1 MTLLVLNGQFI
12 FMETKSKILNSAAKI
27 FAEKSYDG
35 SRVDQIAE
43 HAGIP
48 KSLIYYHFK
57 SKESILNTLIDS
69 FITDLVKIQNS
80 IKEIYEQ
87 EKTITPNEQMIEK
100 VAPFFQENTEI
111 MRIIMAESLKVSPS
125 PPILRVLKTVIDS
138 KRSAACRFNNIDY
151 DNPKTVLR
159 EFINFII
166 PVFTFSC
173 LYTSFSNMYG
183 FDPNIVVKDF
193 IDIMDQNS

>member
-1 MTLLVLNGQFI
+1 
-12 FMETKSKILNSAAKI
+12 METKEKILNSAAKI

-57 SKESILNTLIDS
+57 SKESILNTLIEA
-69 FITDLVKIQNS
+69 FISDLVRIQNN
-80 IKEIYEQ
+80 IKEIYEH
-87 EKTITPNEQMIEK
+87 EKTIAPNEQIIEK
-100 VAPFFQENTEI
+100 VVPFFQEKSDI
-111 MRIIMAESLKVSPS
+111 MRIIMAESLKVCPS
-125 PPILRVLKTVIDS
+125 PPIFRVLKTVIDS

-159 EFINFII
+159 EFINYII

-173 LYTSFSNMYG
+173 LYNSFSDIYG
-183 FDPNIVVKDF
+183 FDRNLIIKHF
-193 IDIMDQNS
+193 IDIMDQNSCENISIFENK